1 MNDADAD
8 VDVDVYVDVR
18 EAYLS
23 LVQEV
28 VLGSF
33 APREELIAA
42 PRSGRRR
49 VIDRLLSARGLQLA
63 RRHVEAA
70 ADVQA
75 GVIWPRHALTM
86 IGRSRLDNARA
97 CIERVIADG
106 VPGDIIETGVW
117 RGGAS
122 IYMRAV
128 LRAWGVTDRTVWV
141 ADSFQGLPD
150 ADPERY
156 PADATGTP
164 WREFNAVL
172 GVSLEEVRENFDS
185 LHLLDQQVRFLKG
198 YFKDTLLGLTDE
210 RWAVLRLDGDLYES
224 TIQALDALYPKLS
237 VGGWVIVD
245 DYGWLP
251 ECKAAV
257 TDFRDRHAISDP
269 IQMADST
276 GVFWQRSG

>member
-1 MNDADAD
+1 MTADADAD
-8 VDVDVYVDVR
+8 VDGDVR

-28 VLGSF
+28 LLGSF

-49 VIDRLLSARGLQLA
+49 AIDRILSARGLQLA

-75 GVIWPRHALTM
+75 GAIWPRHALTM
-86 IGRSRLDNARA
+86 IGRPRLDNARA

-106 VPGDIIETGVW
+106 VSGDIIETGVW

-141 ADSFQGLPD
+141 ADSFVGLPVN
-150 ADPERY
+150 DPKNY
-156 PADATGTP
+156 PADAAAMP
-164 WREFNAVL
+164 LYEFNDVL
-172 GVSLEEVRENFDS
+172 GVSLEEVRRNFAS
-185 LHLLDQQVRFLKG
+185 LQLLDEQVRFLEG
-198 YFKDTLLGLTDE
+198 FFKDTLPELTDE

-224 TIQALDALYPKLS
+224 TIQALDALYPNLS

-257 TDFRDRHAISDP
+257 TDFRERHAISDP
-269 IQMADST
+269 IELADST